1 MEKRGLFI
9 ILLVLLTLKFS
20 LAASIIP
27 TSNSGNLIA
36 DTLRPLGLANPGQ
49 IYEEFGYLIDFV
61 LFLII
66 FIPLCKKFLS
76 SSGPKIDDKAAT
88 GLGILIAFGVSF
100 FEWQRGIR
108 IGALGPVWGIVLLL
122 IFAALAFS
130 IFRGQEKK
138 NFTGFMAA
146 YILTYIV
153 SVFWLSDADR
163 QALGFIWG
171 WFQLIAIAFIIIGI
185 IKLIGA
191 AMKFVKG
198 SEDIGEFSEGTGKML
213 GYGLGAAGA
222 AGKGLGKAA
231 GGLWKGGKWAKKK
244 GAAWRDAQKL
254 KQIDEESKK
263 LDTLI
268 NNVDDQLRALNVAEL
283 KNARERMELLT
294 NIRALASIRS
304 EIIIKF
310 RSKNPEV
317 LARGQELNE
326 KFKQA
331 SSRLDELIKRFY
343 SGLSIERQ
351 RILDETRLNASEI
364 KFLDAALQQEINT
377 TKKIFNELKAEV
389 DYIVKTTNNHDI
401 QSRFNDIL
409 KMRNNMRATILNVI
423 ELIKGNRSKNIKMLK
438 QLNDED
444 IRLAENLKK
453 ALLSNPDSVFQYIDS
468 MMQNLGREITL
479 MNSDSLKNNEISRLR
494 RELKTYYDAISSLD
508 AEVTEYIQKLNVSP

>member
-1 MEKRGLFI
+1 MEKRGLLLYIPLI
-9 ILLVLLTLKFS
+9 IVFLIKFVK
-20 LAASIIP
+20 
-27 TSNSGNLIA
+27 A
-36 DTLRPLGLANPGQ
+36 DTLIPGVGSNDIIGDTLGSLGIYGGRTYAQYGQ
-49 IYEEFGYLIDFV
+49 LIDFILV
-61 LFLII
+61 LVI
-66 FIPLCKKFLS
+66 FISLARTFL
-76 SSGPKIDDKAAT
+76 KQIDTKASTAV
-88 GLGILIAFGVSF
+88 GIIIAFGFAYWEYSRIPPFKLGDLGFIWAIIFVL
-100 FEWQRGIR
+100 I
-108 IGALGPVWGIVLLL
+108 IGA
-122 IFAALAFS
+122 A
-130 IFRGQEKK
+130 IFRGFNQTGVNFNGFVIAYLISFIIASMMLGPETEK
-138 NFTGFMAA
+138 
-146 YILTYIV
+146 
-153 SVFWLSDADR
+153 
-163 QALGFIWG
+163 LGFIWG
-171 WFQLIAIAFIIIGI
+171 WLRLIFLVLLILGI
-185 IKLIGA
+185 VKFFGWI
-191 AMKFVKG
+191 MKHIKG

-231 GGLWKGGKWAKKK
+231 GGLWKGGKKNWSAL
-244 GAAWRDAQKL
+244 RDAQKL
-254 KQIDEESKK
+254 RQIDEQSKK

-317 LARGQELNE
+317 LAKSQELNE

-343 SGLSIERQ
+343 SGLSSERQ

-364 KFLDAALQQEINT
+364 KFLDAALRQEINT
-377 TKKIFNELKAEV
+377 TKTIFNELKSEV
-389 DYIVKTTNNHDI
+389 DYIAKTTNNHDI
-401 QSRFNDIL
+401 QNRFNDIL

-423 ELIKGNRSKNIKMLK
+423 ELIKGDRSKNIKMLK

-444 IRLAENLKK
+444 IRLAENLKR
-453 ALLSNPDSVFQYIDS
+453 ALLSSPDSVFQYIDG

-479 MNSDSLKNNEISRLR
+479 INSDSLKNNEISRLR

-508 AEVTEYIQKLNVSP
+508 SEVTEYIQKLNATP